1 MKLKGMAVAAA
12 LLACSGGAYAQS
24 AVTLYG
30 VIDAGLEFVNHA
42 APFSST
48 NAGAA
53 FLANPGTGNN
63 VYRLNSGGLS
73 GSRWGLRGTEDLGGG
88 LKSVFV
94 LESGFSVDNGTMQQ
108 SSRLFGRQAFVGLS
122 HSTFGQ
128 VTLGRQYTSLFA
140 AMANFM
146 PTAYATQ
153 YEPAAFMA
161 GNNFREDNTVAY
173 TGAFGPFTAL
183 AHFSFGAGVPSLPL
197 GTIPPATQ
205 AIGGANGETPGAFR
219 RDNAFG
225 VAGVYS
231 AGPFGAAIAYDQ
243 WNPSINNLAG
253 TPTGSTATLK
263 KASVAGSY
271 AIGQVAKIMAG
282 YRWGEANNHSNGS
295 QLQRDDYYW
304 IGANYQVTPAV
315 GLTLEYDYDNLKRDY
330 SGNTHAANPW
340 QIAFVADYTFSKRT
354 DVYLSAAY
362 AKNAGLTLDSAN
374 TNQLATT
381 GATGNSYILGNGQ
394 SNMLGVSVGLRH
406 KF

>member
-1 MKLKGMAVAAA
+1 MKLKGMALAA
-12 LLACSGGAYAQS
+12 LLACTGSAYAQS

-30 VIDAGLEFVNHA
+30 VLDTSLEFANHVAPYSA
-42 APFSST
+42 AGFT
-48 NAGAA
+48 
-53 FLANPGTGNN
+53 ANPGAGNN
-63 VYRLNSGGLS
+63 VFRVNSGGLS

-88 LKSVFV
+88 LKSIFV
-94 LESGFSVDNGTMQQ
+94 LESGISVDNGTMQQ
-108 SSRLFGRQAFVGLS
+108 SNRLFGRQAFVGIS
-122 HSTFGQ
+122 HNTYGQ
-128 VTLGRQYTSLFA
+128 ITLGRQYTSLFV

-161 GNNFREDNTVAY
+161 GNNFREDNTIAY
-173 TGAFGPFTAL
+173 TGVFGPVTAL
-183 AHFSFGAGVPSLPL
+183 AHFSFGAGVPNL
-197 GTIPPATQ
+197 
-205 AIGGANGETPGAFR
+205 AIQGGASAFGGNGEVPGAFR
-219 RDNAFG
+219 RDSAFG
-225 VAGVYS
+225 GAFTYS

-243 WNPSINNLAG
+243 WNPSVNNAAG
-253 TPTGSTATLK
+253 VYQGTTATLK

-282 YRWGEANNHSNGS
+282 YRWGKVDNNGTGA

-330 SGNTHAANPW
+330 FNNTHAPNPW
-340 QIAFVADYTFSKRT
+340 QIAFVADYSFSKRT
-354 DVYLSAAY
+354 DVYLSAVY
-362 AKNAGLTLDSAN
+362 AKNAGLTLDAAN

-381 GATGNSYILGNGQ
+381 GATGNSYILGTGQ
-394 SNMLGVSVGLRH
+394 SSMVGVSLGLRH